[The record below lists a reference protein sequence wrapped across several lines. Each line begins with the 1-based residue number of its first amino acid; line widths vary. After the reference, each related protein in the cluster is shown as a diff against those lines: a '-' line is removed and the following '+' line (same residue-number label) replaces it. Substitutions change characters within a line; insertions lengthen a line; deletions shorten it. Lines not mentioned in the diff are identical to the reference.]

1 MATATRPTI
10 AFGSRGTAVTEAQQ
24 LLNRYGAGLA
34 VDGQFGTLTK
44 TAVMNFQRAQGIAV
58 DGIIGPVTWSRL
70 LSSQTVTP
78 AIPPTPAVPNEPAPV
93 WIEEKKD
100 NSMIWI
106 IAVIAVIVLML
117 GKKGR

>member
-78 AIPPTPAVPNEPAPV
+78 ATPPTPAVPTEPAPV
-93 WIEEKKD
+93 WLDESKKD
-100 NSMIWI
+100 NSMLWI
-106 IAVIAVIVLML
+106 IGGLVLLFLMM
-117 GKKGR
+117 KKK